1 MIKLNFEESLS
12 NLSLLNSTVTE
23 TTTLI
28 NEQFNVVGSNIN
40 SVLSKNIT
48 NAINMLL
55 LLEQSCLNSSTNIL
69 NAFSISLNSV
79 DAQLQN
85 TQIISDTTFL
95 SLSNNAIS

>member
-23 TTTLI
+23 TTALI

-40 SVLSKNIT
+40 SALSSNIT

-55 LLEQSCLNSSTNIL
+55 LLEQS
-69 NAFSISLNSV
+69 SLNQGTV
-79 DAQLQN
+79 P
-85 TQIISDTTFL
+85 
-95 SLSNNAIS
+95 